1 MEVVLGLIVVAIV
14 LGIAFWRSRSQR
26 KALESEL
33 GVEAPQKMSKR
44 EKKLAE
50 IRAND
55 PDPVIPS
62 FEELVAQELA
72 DTGVNEIDGHDGLAD
87 PVKLKVYH
95 RDIDN
100 LGDCPRESLQFRL
113 SYGIEADAATE
124 DDVRLICSSDIAQGE
139 SDAASP
145 EPQAVDDT
153 QDVSDSKT

>member
-1 MEVVLGLIVVAIV
+1 MEVALGLIVVAIV
-14 LGIAFWRSRSQR
+14 LAIAYWRSRNQR

-62 FEELVAQELA
+62 FEELVAEELA
-72 DTGVNEIDGHDGLAD
+72 DTGVNEIDGHEGLAD

-95 RDIDN
+95 RDIGS
-100 LGDCPRESLQFRL
+100 LGDCSRESLQFRL
-113 SYGIEADAATE
+113 SYGIEAESATE
-124 DDVRLICSSDIAQGE
+124 HDVRLICSSDVPRGDTE
-139 SDAASP
+139 PASP
-145 EPQAVDDT
+145 EPSARDDI
-153 QDVSDSKT
+153 QDVTDSKA